1 MEIIPEFYTSP
12 LPPCLNGQGKLAE
25 PPAIFCMGQHDL
37 ILLLGDLPFLHQF
50 PSFVFH
56 IVLIGADDIEPD
68 LVLSLGDQLKG
79 IRPQIGD
86 IAAPGAVRK
95 GQLPLIVGKMGIAQ
109 GGAVLQFSDREVELL
124 QIIGCEQAQHG
135 GFIVLP
141 GGDGAV
147 AHTEAIV
154 IFLHRHRVILGA
166 AKAIGIQRK
175 LLISCVGLPV
185 EGLLLFCEEI
195 GRFAV
200 CLRHQFQS
208 GGSLRGHRVL
218 LQLGLGRGRLRAA
231 VRRGILPGTAGH
243 RKSQQDTA
251 EQKTESAAEE
261 SSAESTASGN
271 DNKDSSGSG
280 ENHTEQSTEN
290 TTENSTEDTTEETQ
304 PTAKCTCKEKCSQ
317 YAVDEDCEV
326 CAKDYKECAYINP
339 SVKITI
345 NTPSGWHNDTTK
357 VTVKVEDTIVSGNF
371 TIQTVKAKV
380 GQNGSWTDITE
391 DMYIE
396 ISENST
402 IYVQVTD
409 QKGKTYEK
417 KRYIKCFDFTK
428 PTLNAAVSDGL
439 LSIQAHDTDSGIK
452 AIYVNGYEFTEHTN
466 GALNIRLQQFDAGY
480 QYFTISAMDNAGN
493 TSEIYKTAN
502 PYYTDPENKDSN
514 EKDPAQQLPVDAS
527 ATKPSSATAQ
537 VTEHTKTDVNGN
549 TVSQT
554 GSGTTSSSSAT
565 TKQSPSAGDTSKDAD
580 QSSDSQTS
588 EKGKEFYTI
597 QTASEKVF
605 YLVIDRDGEDEKVY
619 FLTEVSENDLLNTT
633 TDNSETLP
641 KNSAALESA
650 IPTKDSALSNNN
662 ADTTGDKTQ
671 GAESV
676 EDSTEDSTE
685 DTSEPKENTA
695 KADGSGFTY
704 ILMGIAAVA
713 VIGVVYVVK
722 SKKKKENFIDEDED
736 EDELDEDY
744 DYDDEEETEQD
755 SDEAFINGGDD
766 AESVDTDENDNEDN
780 NNENDEEDG
789 EE

>member
-1 MEIIPEFYTSP
+1 MK
-12 LPPCLNGQGKLAE
+12 NRKLSARAVVSLMLS
-25 PPAIFCMGQHDL
+25 AILFCM
-37 ILLLGDLPFLHQF
+37 P
-50 PSFVFH
+50 
-56 IVLIGADDIEPD
+56 IGAFFANRTNTIE
-68 LVLSLGDQLKG
+68 VH
-79 IRPQIGD
+79 
-86 IAAPGAVRK
+86 A
-95 GQLPLIVGKMGIAQ
+95 
-109 GGAVLQFSDREVELL
+109 E
-124 QIIGCEQAQHG
+124 
-135 GFIVLP
+135 
-141 GGDGAV
+141 
-147 AHTEAIV
+147 
-154 IFLHRHRVILGA
+154 
-166 AKAIGIQRK
+166 
-175 LLISCVGLPV
+175 
-185 EGLLLFCEEI
+185 
-195 GRFAV
+195 
-200 CLRHQFQS
+200 
-208 GGSLRGHRVL
+208 
-218 LQLGLGRGRLRAA
+218 
-231 VRRGILPGTAGH
+231 
-243 RKSQQDTA
+243 DTA
-251 EQKTESAAEE
+251 EQKTESASDA
-261 SSAESTASGN
+261 
-271 DNKDSSGSG
+271 
-280 ENHTEQSTEN
+280 EN
-290 TTENSTEDTTEETQ
+290 TVTPGNGREENSGTDTGEGKTENSTEGTTEDSSEETQ
-304 PTAKCTCKEKCSQ
+304 PAAKCTCKEKCSQ
-317 YAVDEDCEV
+317 YAVDEDCAV

-357 VTVKVEDTIVSGNF
+357 VTVKVEDTIASGNF
-371 TIQTVKAKV
+371 TIRTVKAKV

-417 KRYIKCFDFTK
+417 NRYIKCFDFTK

-452 AIYVNGYEFTEHTN
+452 AIYVNGYEFTDHTN

-537 VTEHTKTDVNGN
+537 VTDHTKTDSNGN

-554 GSGTTSSSSAT
+554 GSGTTSSSTGTSA
-565 TKQSPSAGDTSKDAD
+565 KQSPSTGDTSKDTD

-662 ADTTGDKTQ
+662 ADTTGEKKQ
-671 GAESV
+671 GTESV
-676 EDSTEDSTE
+676 EGSTEESTE
-685 DTSEPKENTA
+685 DTSKPKEDTA

-704 ILMGIAAVA
+704 ILIGIAAVA

-744 DYDDEEETEQD
+744 DYEDEDEAEQD
-755 SDEAFINGGDD
+755 SDEAFLNGGDD
-766 AESVDTDENDNEDN
+766 TESEDTGENDSEDN
-780 NNENDEEDG
+780 SDNDNDEENG

>member
-1 MEIIPEFYTSP
+1 MEKK
-12 LPPCLNGQGKLAE
+12 KLSVKALMSLILS
-25 PPAIFCMGQHDL
+25 AILFCM
-37 ILLLGDLPFLHQF
+37 P
-50 PSFVFH
+50 
-56 IVLIGADDIEPD
+56 IGAFFANRTNT
-68 LVLSLGDQLKG
+68 V
-79 IRPQIGD
+79 
-86 IAAPGAVRK
+86 
-95 GQLPLIVGKMGIAQ
+95 
-109 GGAVLQFSDREVELL
+109 EVHAEDN
-124 QIIGCEQAQHG
+124 A
-135 GFIVLP
+135 
-141 GGDGAV
+141 
-147 AHTEAIV
+147 
-154 IFLHRHRVILGA
+154 
-166 AKAIGIQRK
+166 
-175 LLISCVGLPV
+175 
-185 EGLLLFCEEI
+185 EE
-195 GRFAV
+195 
-200 CLRHQFQS
+200 
-208 GGSLRGHRVL
+208 
-218 LQLGLGRGRLRAA
+218 
-231 VRRGILPGTAGH
+231 
-243 RKSQQDTA
+243 
-251 EQKTESAAEE
+251 KTESAENTVTSGNGKEE
-261 SSAESTASGN
+261 SSRT
-271 DNKDSSGSG
+271 DTG
-280 ENHTEQSTEN
+280 EGK
-290 TTENSTEDTTEETQ
+290 TENSTEGTTEETQ
-304 PTAKCTCKEKCSQ
+304 PTVKCTCKEKCSQ

-402 IYVQVTD
+402 IYVQVID

-417 KRYIKCFDFTK
+417 NRYIKCFDFTK

-452 AIYVNGYEFTEHTN
+452 AIYVNGYEFTDHTN
-466 GALNIRLQQFDAGY
+466 GVLNIRLQQFDAGY

-493 TSEIYKTAN
+493 ISEIYKTAN

-537 VTEHTKTDVNGN
+537 VTDHTKTDSNGN

-554 GSGTTSSSSAT
+554 GTNSTS
-565 TKQSPSAGDTSKDAD
+565 TKQSQSTGETDKSTD
-580 QSSDSQTS
+580 QSSDEQTS
-588 EKGKEFYTI
+588 DKGKEFYTI

-619 FLTEVSENDLLNTT
+619 FLTEISENDLLNTT

-662 ADTTGDKTQ
+662 GENAGNKKQ
-671 GAESV
+671 GTESV
-676 EDSTEDSTE
+676 EDSTEESTE
-685 DTSEPKENTA
+685 DTSKPKEDTA
-695 KADGSGFTY
+695 KTDNFGFTY
-704 ILMGIAAVA
+704 IIMGVAAVA

-722 SKKKKENFIDEDED
+722 SKKKKENFIDEDEE

-744 DYDDEEETEQD
+744 DYDDEEENEQS
-755 SDEAFINGGDD
+755 SDEAFLNGGDD
-766 AESVDTDENDNEDN
+766 TVNDTESEDTMEHDNDID
-780 NNENDEEDG
+780 DEENG

>member
-1 MEIIPEFYTSP
+1 MKKKVLAAILIAVGVLTGCGNSEPISSPIPTVE
-12 LPPCLNGQGKLAE
+12 AE
-25 PPAIFCMGQHDL
+25 P
-37 ILLLGDLPFLHQF
+37 
-50 PSFVFH
+50 
-56 IVLIGADDIEPD
+56 
-68 LVLSLGDQLKG
+68 
-79 IRPQIGD
+79 
-86 IAAPGAVRK
+86 IATDTK
-95 GQLPLIVGKMGIAQ
+95 
-109 GGAVLQFSDREVELL
+109 EVE
-124 QIIGCEQAQHG
+124 Q
-135 GFIVLP
+135 P
-141 GGDGAV
+141 
-147 AHTEAIV
+147 
-154 IFLHRHRVILGA
+154 A
-166 AKAIGIQRK
+166 A
-175 LLISCVGLPV
+175 
-185 EGLLLFCEEI
+185 
-195 GRFAV
+195 
-200 CLRHQFQS
+200 
-208 GGSLRGHRVL
+208 
-218 LQLGLGRGRLRAA
+218 
-231 VRRGILPGTAGH
+231 T
-243 RKSQQDTA
+243 
-251 EQKTESAAEE
+251 E
-261 SSAESTASGN
+261 SSADEVAPEHSYRSELTNEWIDEDLKDQRPIAVMVDNERTALPHFGTA
-271 DNKDSSGSG
+271 DADVVY
-280 ENHTEQSTEN
+280 EIM
-290 TTENSTEDTTEETQ
+290 NSTLNDRITRFMVVVKDWEKIEQ
-304 PTAKCTCKEKCSQ
+304 LGSIRSARPTNFMLAAEWN
-317 YAVDEDCEV
+317 AVLCHDGGPYFINDWV
-326 CAKDYKECAYINP
+326 AKDYSANFSGGFARFNNGKATEFTEYI
-339 SVKITI
+339 TY
-345 NTPSGWHNDTTK
+345 DTYT
-357 VTVKVEDTIVSGNF
+357 
-371 TIQTVKAKV
+371 
-380 GQNGSWTDITE
+380 
-391 DMYIE
+391 
-396 ISENST
+396 NS
-402 IYVQVTD
+402 

-417 KRYIKCFDFTK
+417 NRYIKCFDFTK

-549 TVSQT
+549 TVSKT
-554 GSGTTSSSSAT
+554 GSGTNSSSSAT
-565 TKQSPSAGDTSKDAD
+565 AKQSPSTGDTSKDAD
-580 QSSDSQTS
+580 QSSDSQTT

-662 ADTTGDKTQ
+662 ADTTGEKTQ

-685 DTSEPKENTA
+685 DTSEPKEDTA

-744 DYDDEEETEQD
+744 DYEDEEETEQD

-766 AESVDTDENDNEDN
+766 TESVDTDENDNEDN